1 MKINSILLVLL
12 VSFIIACEEK
22 GNQSSVD
29 AENAFSKIDKKN
41 ESFFTKEERKI
52 KYRESIAAAE
62 ENKKSS
68 DDDAIY
74 NGYGSSLKKSKKN
87 ELKKVNSKTPSK
99 VKYQRSAPVTYS
111 AYSTN

>member
-1 MKINSILLVLL
+1 LT
-12 VSFIIACEEK
+12 
-22 GNQSSVD
+22 
-29 AENAFSKIDKKN
+29 KKN

-62 ENKKSS
+62 ENKKSY
-68 DDDAIY
+68 DDDAVY

-87 ELKKVNSKTPSK
+87 KVKKVSSKTSSK
-99 VKYQRSAPVTYS
+99 VKYKSSAPVTYS

>member
-1 MKINSILLVLL
+1 MKSNSILLVLF
-12 VSFIIACEEK
+12 VFFVIACEEK
-22 GNQSSVD
+22 GGESSES
-29 AENAFSKIDKKN
+29 AENAFAKIDKKN

-62 ENKKSS
+62 ENQKSN
-68 DDDAIY
+68 DDDAVY

-87 ELKKVNSKTPSK
+87 KGKKVSPKASSKI
-99 VKYQRSAPVTYS
+99 KYKSSAPVTYS

>member
-12 VSFIIACEEK
+12 VFFIIACEEK
-22 GNQSSVD
+22 GGQSSND
-29 AENAFSKIDKKN
+29 AENAFAKIDKKN

-62 ENKKSS
+62 ENKKSY

-87 ELKKVNSKTPSK
+87 KVKKVSSINFFKSE
-99 VKYQRSAPVTYS
+99 V
-111 AYSTN
+111 